1 MVEVSGMITW
11 HCLLCDAL
19 IPADEMRSYQGA
31 RGNGYVCR
39 ECDQTLHSWWFR
51 ALRALVQWVMAR

>member
-1 MVEVSGMITW
+1 MITW